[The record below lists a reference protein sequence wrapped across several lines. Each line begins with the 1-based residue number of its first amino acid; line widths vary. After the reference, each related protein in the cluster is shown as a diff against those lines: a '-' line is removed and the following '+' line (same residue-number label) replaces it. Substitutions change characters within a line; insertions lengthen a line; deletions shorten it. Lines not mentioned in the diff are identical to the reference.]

1 MAPSFD
7 YAVSSLLCAEE
18 DSSVFDDI
26 NGSVVDEFENDATWH
41 HGNNRTQHRSRRFDD
56 GGDMLLSLPLQ
67 SDECLALLLEKECHH
82 LPHNDYLKRLRTGDL
97 DLAARQEAVD
107 WIAKVHSHFGFGPL
121 CSYLTINYLDRF
133 LSAYELP
140 KGKVWMMQLLA
151 VACLSLAAKM
161 EETEVPLCLDL
172 QVGQSKFLFEA
183 KTIQRM
189 ELLVLS
195 TLKWRMQAITPFSF
209 LDYFTRKI
217 TDDDD
222 DHHQTPLRA
231 LFCRS
236 IQIITSSIKG
246 IDFLEFKPSEI
257 AAAVAI
263 SVTGETKTVVD
274 TEKAISL
281 LTQHVKKERVLKC
294 IKMMNDSL
302 ISGSVKSA
310 TSASLATSF
319 PQSPIGVLDAACLS
333 YKSDESTVG
342 SCANSSH
349 NTPDNKRRKLNT
361 PYEVEL

>member
-7 YAVSSLLCAEE
+7 CVVSSLLCAEE

-231 LFCRS
+231 LFW
-236 IQIITSSIKG
+236 